1 LEVECLP
8 LTIEVQPK
16 GSYKMAAINFKKTAI
31 SMASMVLISAM
42 TFGALNVNAS
52 ANENTLLKDPNVAE
66 SKKVEKLDQA
76 WVAKSNENA
85 KLLLQIMGKYSPEG
99 AGSLGVDGL
108 DEQITDMSQDLFE
121 RQNQEVRMVIA
132 EFQKRL
138 KVETHPKIKQD
149 LNILIGSAEDNM
161 RTEML
166 NRKHF
171 IPFHDVTAMMFGV
184 VQQTL
189 DPRIPKE
196 RQKTLMVR
204 LNKYAGLTKGYRPI
218 TELAH
223 ERMMERLKDNPKLI
237 GPYQVEVQQAIDNVP
252 TLIAGMK
259 SMLAKSELKDW
270 EKTFS
275 VLEQQLNAYQSKV
288 KAEVLPR
295 SRKDHMLPAEVYA
308 DNLRQFGVD
317 IAPEELISKALTS
330 FAEIRN
336 QMTITA
342 GILAKERNL
351 PDADYRVV
359 IRELKKQQIDK
370 EKVMPLYEARLAE
383 IEATIRKEKIVSL
396 PDRKAKIRL
405 GTEAENASQ
414 PAPHMSPPRLIGN
427 TGEYGEFVLTTG
439 MPPDAMGKVLRFD
452 DFTHEA
458 GTWTL
463 TAHEARPGHELQF
476 AKMIEA
482 GVSTARGVFAFN
494 SVNVEGWALYA
505 EAEMQPFEPS
515 DGQLFALQARAQRAA
530 RAFLDPMVN
539 LGKITPEAVQSFL
552 MDEVGLSEGMAK
564 QEMQRY
570 TFRAPGQATSY
581 FYGYQQLMET
591 RQMAEVALRKKFNR
605 QAFNDF
611 VLAQGLV
618 PAKILRQAIIEEFI
632 PASMNKG

>member
-1 LEVECLP
+1 
-8 LTIEVQPK
+8 
-16 GSYKMAAINFKKTAI
+16 MKKKIGVTA
-31 SMASMVLISAM
+31 LL
-42 TFGALNVNAS
+42 GALSCLSVGLVWSVPVFAM
-52 ANENTLLKDPNVAE
+52 EVAME
-66 SKKVEKLDQA
+66 EPAAKTVTKAVEEPA
-76 WVAKSNENA
+76 WVKKSNENA
-85 KLLLQIMGKYSPEG
+85 KLLLTLMGKYAPEG
-99 AGSLGVDGL
+99 AGALGVDGL
-108 DEQITDMSQDLFE
+108 DEQITDMSRDLFE
-121 RQNQEVRMVIA
+121 VRNKEIRAIVA
-132 EFQKRL
+132 EYQRRL
-138 KVETHPKIKQD
+138 KAETHPKIKQD
-149 LNILIGSAEDNM
+149 LQILITSAEDTL
-161 RTEML
+161 RTDAL
-166 NRKHF
+166 NRQHF
-171 IPFHDVTAMMFGV
+171 IPFENMTSMIFGV
-184 VQQTL
+184 VKQTL

-196 RQKTLMVR
+196 RQQTLMVR
-204 LNKYAGLTKGYRPI
+204 LNKYAGITKGFRPI

-223 ERMMERLKDNPKLI
+223 ERMKERIKADPKLL
-237 GPYQVEVQQAIDNVP
+237 GPYKGEVEQALSSLP
-252 TLIAGMK
+252 ALMKGMK
-259 SMLAKSELKDW
+259 SMLEKSALPGW
-270 EKTFS
+270 EKTWAA
-275 VLEQQLNAYQSKV
+275 LEPQLNAYNAMLKN
-288 KAEVLPR
+288 ELLPR
-295 SRKDHMLPAEVYA
+295 ARADHRLPPAVYA

-317 IAPEELISKALTS
+317 IAPEELMAKAMTS

-342 GILAKERNL
+342 GLVAKEKNL
-351 PDADYRVV
+351 PDADYRAV

-370 EKVMPLYEARLAE
+370 EKVMPLYEARLTQ
-383 IEATIRKEKIVSL
+383 IEDSVRQHRIVSL

-405 GTEAENASQ
+405 ASDAENAQQ

-439 MPPDAMGKVLRFD
+439 MPADASGKVLRFD

-505 EAEMQPFEPS
+505 EAEMQAYEPL

-591 RQMAEVALRKKFNR
+591 RQAAEVALRKKFDR

-618 PAKILRQAIIEEFI
+618 PAKILRQAVMEEFV
-632 PASMNKG
+632 PARLK